1 MSSAELDSSA
11 EFKRRAEVLG
21 LAQPIIDALTLV
33 HLDSFGRF
41 AFSIAYSPGQQDD
54 TAFTDL
60 ATRLNG
66 GIAMPAGQLAG
77 LRRWFWESHTLAL
90 ADLKHRTEHGTDA
103 VNKKLPTAERQAR
116 ANEQRTRLV
125 GVTWGPD
132 SEPSHQL
139 VDRFVAMCEE
149 NVISYVKPELC
160 TSRAQ
165 EILSSKQSQ
174 SFSLSS
180 DGNLRVKGHESDLE
194 CTVTGEMKLREAFRR
209 RALAMDLAQMVTYT
223 VSEEWHAFL
232 FLSIQREPPKGFRP
246 INLGQIIAADRRL
259 WVLVSEA
266 TRGNVVATGGAA
278 KPCDAVVSTTSAKP
292 EVMNFLSPL
301 PILPDKSETVHRSEP
316 YNTTKGKG
324 KGKGKDGKH
333 QAAHNDNYLPD
344 GCVLKKP
351 DGKPLCGLYNKG
363 RCWQKNVKPN
373 GRCAK
378 GFHQCF
384 KAGCHRP
391 KPFHECTHTD

>member
-1 MSSAELDSSA
+1 MSSAKLDSTA
-11 EFKRRAEVLG
+11 EFKRRAELLG
-21 LAQPIIDALTLV
+21 IAQPIIDAISAL
-33 HLDSFGRF
+33 HLDSYGRF
-41 AFSIAYSPGQQDD
+41 AFSIAYNPGQADD
-54 TAFTDL
+54 TPFTDL
-60 ATRLNG
+60 ANRLNG
-66 GIAMPAGQLAG
+66 GAALPAGQLAG
-77 LRRWFWESHTLAL
+77 LRRLFWESHTLAL
-90 ADLKHRTEHGTDA
+90 ADLKQRSEHGSES

-165 EILSSKQSQ
+165 EILSTKQSQ

-180 DGNLRVKGHESDLE
+180 DGNLKVKGHDADLE
-194 CTVTGEMKLREAFRR
+194 CGVTGEMKLREAFRR
-209 RALAMDLAQMVTYT
+209 RALAMDLAQMVSYT

-232 FLSIQREPPKGFRP
+232 FLSIQRDPPKGFRSVS
-246 INLGQIIAADRRL
+246 LGQIIAADKRL
-259 WVLVSEA
+259 WVLVSES
-266 TRGNVVATGGAA
+266 TRGNVVAGAGAA
-278 KPCDAVVSTTSAKP
+278 KPCDAVVSATSTKP
-292 EVMNFLSPL
+292 EGMNFLSPL
-301 PILPDKSETVHRSEP
+301 PILPEPNHRPAP
-316 YNTTKGKG
+316 YNPKGGG
-324 KGKGKDGKH
+324 KGKGKDGKDK
-333 QAAHNDNYLPD
+333 QSSSDTSLPD
-344 GCVLKKP
+344 GCVLRKP
-351 DGKPLCGLYNKG
+351 DGKPLCGLYNRG

>member
-1 MSSAELDSSA
+1 
-11 EFKRRAEVLG
+11 
-21 LAQPIIDALTLV
+21 
-33 HLDSFGRF
+33 
-41 AFSIAYSPGQQDD
+41 
-54 TAFTDL
+54 
-60 ATRLNG
+60 
-66 GIAMPAGQLAG
+66 MPAGQLAG
-77 LRRWFWESHTLAL
+77 LRRLFWESHTLAL

-165 EILSSKQSQ
+165 EILSNKQSQ

-246 INLGQIIAADRRL
+246 VNLGQIIAADKRL

-278 KPCDAVVSTTSAKP
+278 KPCDAVVSATSTKP

-324 KGKGKDGKH
+324 KGKSKDGKH
-333 QAAHNDNYLPD
+333 QASHNDNYLPD

-373 GRCAK
+373 GLPSVLQGRLSSCQAVSRVHPHRLTFCGFAGSGFTIVTGLCKDRPCRCLHVDLLK
-378 GFHQCF
+378 GTLDVNN
-384 KAGCHRP
+384 GCGSGRT
-391 KPFHECTHTD
+391 KFGAIEAIYNS